1 MEWQISID
9 DLDDFARSFW
19 QQFEGTKVFAFHGQM
34 GAGKTTAIAAL
45 CRQRGVEDALGSPTF
60 SIINEYSFR
69 EGDEERKIY
78 HIDLYRL
85 RDMQEVVQSG
95 VEDAVYSGEICLVEW
110 PEKAPELFD
119 DSTIHVQISALEDGT
134 RRVSVTTHAQFLAAS
149 VVEQS

>member
-9 DLDDFARSFW
+9 DLDDFATSFW
-19 QQFEGTKVFAFHGQM
+19 KQFTDAKVFAFHGQM
-34 GAGKTTAIAAL
+34 GAGKTTTIAAL
-45 CRQRGVEDALGSPTF
+45 CRHKGVTDALGSPTF

-69 EGDEERKIY
+69 ENGAERKIY

-85 RDMQEVVQSG
+85 RDMEEIIQSG
-95 VEDAVYSGEICLVEW
+95 VEDAVYSGEICMVEW

-119 DSTIHVQISALEDGT
+119 DSTMHVQISALDNGT
-134 RRVSVTTHAQFLAAS
+134 RRVKVTTHAQFLAAS